1 MLMFNKVDS
10 LEHVV
15 AMIPILKA
23 AVPADLSIAL
33 CDLEKFIAYF
43 PGETIDLKIHV
54 GQPLHSEEPLALALK
69 QNRRLQAEVPAEF
82 YGFEFTGTALPLHN
96 QKGQVIGGMAIQIR
110 RQSELRAISNQIVES
125 LSLAN
130 EQLSYVANGS
140 NSLADFSQE
149 LLVQSHQAGEDVKNT
164 DEVLT
169 VIKRMADQ
177 TNLLGLNAAIE
188 AARAGEKGRGFE
200 VVAKEIRRF
209 SKETATST
217 QDIRDKMSQ
226 IQSVTKEM
234 GASIEQITS
243 VGQEQAASI
252 QQILTVIVEIGEL
265 SKKLNE
271 FANKL

>member
-1 MLMFNKVDS
+1 MFNKVDS